1 MRKEAS
7 LPVRLDPDDKRL
19 LQAAADR
26 LGMTVSALVRLLV
39 RSFVEEYERSGG
51 RVALPPEW
59 RRTDD
64 AAAGGG
70 EPARMAAE
78 SRAKYRET

>member
-7 LPVRLDPDDKRL
+7 LPVRLDPEDKRL
-19 LQAAADR
+19 LHEAASR

-59 RRTDD
+59 RRADD
-64 AAAGGG
+64 TVAGGG
-70 EPARMAAE
+70 EPARVAAE
-78 SRAKYRET
+78 GRAKYRET